1 MLINDNYLKVAFTII
16 CLLGLSSCSIS
27 IDNTKWVGIGKHDDT
42 ELILK
47 NNEGFVVL
55 HYPQNET
62 DTFKITYKQ
71 EGNTVII
78 SRHDSIVS
86 VDQSGILKGDTLD
99 FGKGFVLVKIK

>member
-1 MLINDNYLKVAFTII
+1 MLHYNYYLKAVFAVI
-16 CLLGLSSCSIS
+16 CLLVLSSCSIS
-27 IDNTKWVGIGKHDDT
+27 IDNTKWVGVEKNDDT
-42 ELILK
+42 ELILN

-55 HYPQNET
+55 HYTQNET

>member
-1 MLINDNYLKVAFTII
+1 MLIHNNYVKEVFAII
-16 CLLGLSSCSIS
+16 CLLCLGSCAKS

-42 ELILK
+42 ELILNK
-47 NNEGFVVL
+47 NDGFIVL
-55 HYPQNET
+55 HYFQNET
-62 DTFKITYKQ
+62 DTFKMTYKQ